1 MHARR
6 WACALALLAL
16 LVAAPAQA
24 GPRSTGAEAGLGLA
38 SFFASLPYG
47 AAKVLWAATGTL
59 GAGLA
64 WCITGGDSDP
74 AKKIMDGAVRGDY
87 ILTPDHLTGKDSIEF
102 IGRSAENQIAHEATQ
117 DTSQSAPG
125 W

>member
-6 WACALALLAL
+6 WACALALVAL
-16 LVAAPAQA
+16 LGASPAQA
-24 GPRSTGAEAGLGLA
+24 EPRSTGEAAGLGVA
-38 SFFASLPYG
+38 SLLASLPYG
-47 AAKVLWAATGTL
+47 VAKLAWAAGGTI

-64 WCITGGDSDP
+64 WCFTGGDSDP

-87 ILTPDHLTGKDSIEF
+87 ILTPDHLTGRDSIEF
-102 IGRSAENQIAHEATQ
+102 IGRSPENQIAHEATTN
-117 DTSQSAPG
+117 DAAG

>member
-1 MHARR
+1 MRDTRR
-6 WACALALLAL
+6 WACALALAAL

-24 GPRSTGAEAGLGLA
+24 EPRGNAAEAGLGVA
-38 SFFASLPYG
+38 SLLASLPYG
-47 AAKVLWAATGTL
+47 VVKLAWAVTGTL

-64 WCITGGDSDP
+64 WCFTGGDSDP

-87 ILTPDHLTGKDSIEF
+87 ILTPDQLTGKDSIEF
-102 IGRSAENQIAHEATQ
+102 IGRSKENQIAHE
-117 DTSQSAPG
+117 SVENAPG

>member
-1 MHARR
+1 MRDSRR
-6 WACALALLAL
+6 WVCAVALATL

-24 GPRSTGAEAGLGLA
+24 EPRGNAAEAGLGVASLLA
-38 SFFASLPYG
+38 SIPYG
-47 AAKVLWAATGTL
+47 CAKLLWAATGTL

-64 WCITGGDSDP
+64 WAFTGGDSDP

-87 ILTPDHLTGKDSIEF
+87 ILTPDQLTGKDSIEF
-102 IGRSAENQIAHEATQ
+102 IGRSKENQIAHDAVGN
-117 DTSQSAPG
+117 APG